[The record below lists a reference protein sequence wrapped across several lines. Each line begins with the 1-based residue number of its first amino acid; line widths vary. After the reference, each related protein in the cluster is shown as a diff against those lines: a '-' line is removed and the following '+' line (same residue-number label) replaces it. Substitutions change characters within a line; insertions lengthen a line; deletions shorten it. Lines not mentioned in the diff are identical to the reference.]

1 MESWFVLVNYCF
13 RWLINNMNN
22 KNNEFSKAFEGV
34 KVHPNAFV
42 DSNAEL
48 HDGVIISQGAIVGPN
63 VIIGKDTEIGPNAVI
78 TGRTQIGKNN
88 KIFPN
93 VFIGLDPQDLKFNG
107 ASTEVIIGDNN
118 IFRECV
124 TINKATYEGEK
135 TIIGNNNLLMAYSHI
150 GHNCE
155 LGNGIVLSNSVQ
167 VAGHVKVEDRAIIGG
182 CLGVHQFVH
191 IGYLA
196 MIGGMTRV
204 DRDVPPFCIAEGH
217 PGRLRGL
224 NRIGIKR
231 SGLMENKD
239 FDLKLLQNTWN
250 LLFKSNDAIS
260 NSLEKVMKG
269 ELDISSSRLCSF
281 LKESISKER
290 RGPMPIV
297 NL

>member
-1 MESWFVLVNYCF
+1 ME
-13 RWLINNMNN
+13 N
-22 KNNEFSKAFEGV
+22 KNTEFKSNFSGA

-42 DSNAEL
+42 DPKAEL

-63 VIIGKDTEIGPNAVI
+63 VRIGERTEIGPNSFI

-88 KIFPN
+88 KVFPN
-93 VFIGLDPQDLKFNG
+93 VFIGLDPQDLKYKG
-107 ASTEVIIGDNN
+107 ASTEVVIGDNN
-118 IFRECV
+118 TFRECV

-135 TIIGNNNLLMAYSHI
+135 TIIGNNNLLMAYTHL

-155 LGNGIVLSNSVQ
+155 LGNRIVLSNSVQ
-167 VAGHVKVEDRAIIGG
+167 VAGHVKIEDKAIIGG
-182 CLGVHQFVH
+182 CLGIHQFVH

-204 DRDVPPFCIAEGH
+204 DRDVPPFCLAEGH

-231 SGLMENKD
+231 SGLMDNED
-239 FDLKLLQNTWN
+239 FDFKLLQSTWN
-250 LLFKSNDAIS
+250 LLFKSDDSIS
-260 NSLEKVMKG
+260 NSLKNVMKG
-269 ELDISSSRLCSF
+269 ELDYSSSKLCSF

-290 RGPMPIV
+290 RGPMPTL